1 MRRGGK
7 AGGGTEASRVRVHE
21 GTKKCFSLSSHL
33 NPRYSLGRGA
43 ATAGG
48 GASQGSTCTS
58 KWVRRR
64 TLEEKAAARLWGL
77 WAASRHSRYWSSSQP
92 RGLMPSS
99 SGGGEKQAKA
109 GRLSRA
115 KGEAGLDRSRDW
127 TEGTGWWGMGSG
139 SKAPHLYGI
148 SWHLGDM
155 GKEMG
160 PGLVEEKHWGTKPTQ
175 VPKGPRR

>member
-1 MRRGGK
+1 
-7 AGGGTEASRVRVHE
+7 
-21 GTKKCFSLSSHL
+21 
-33 NPRYSLGRGA
+33 
-43 ATAGG
+43 
-48 GASQGSTCTS
+48 
-58 KWVRRR
+58 
-64 TLEEKAAARLWGL
+64 
-77 WAASRHSRYWSSSQP
+77 
-92 RGLMPSS
+92 MPSS

-115 KGEAGLDRSRDW
+115 KGEAGLDRS
-127 TEGTGWWGMGSG
+127 TKKEGLDRRYWVVGMGSG
-139 SKAPHLYGI
+139 SKAPHLHGI